1 MAENSPPS
9 AAASAIGGT
18 ERGGGGA
25 SSLVSGSLQAH
36 ACRLLPGSDL
46 VPGLQASAASSA
58 AVFVL
63 TCVGSLSELTLRMAN
78 AAGADET
85 NGDSKDCFRSWKEP
99 LEIVS
104 LVGTFATNP
113 TIKAEEVRFHLH
125 LSVSDASGSVFGGHL
140 VAGRVHT
147 TVELVLGSLEGVQF
161 DRSYDADTGYNELVV
176 SGNQKKNLHLADDA
190 A

>member
-1 MAENSPPS
+1 MAETSPPS
-9 AAASAIGGT
+9 AASATGGT
-18 ERGGGGA
+18 EHEGSI
-25 SSLVSGSLQAH
+25 SSLLSGSLHAH

-46 VPGLQASAASSA
+46 VPGLQQQASAASSSS

-78 AAGADET
+78 ATPAGADEQ
-85 NGDSKDCFRSWKEP
+85 NDDSRDCFRSWKEP

-113 TIKAEEVRFHLH
+113 TTKAEEVKFHLH

-176 SGNQKKNLHLADDA
+176 SGNQKEVKSSSG
-190 A
+190 